1 MSKKVITIGTVG
13 YGYGAFLH
21 VNGYMNA
28 GQIPIRLKTV
38 CARNAEKAEEFRA
51 RGWKAYGLQCDLGD
65 HEALCRGFDEALDLL
80 GGRLAGKEQDEQEIC
95 KRYKI
100 TQIRLRNALAK
111 FEPFLEEY

>member
-1 MSKKVITIGTVG
+1 MC
-13 YGYGAFLH
+13 
-21 VNGYMNA
+21 
-28 GQIPIRLKTV
+28 IRDRYLAQFEDNRFPRIST
-38 CARNAEKAEEFRA
+38 N
-51 RGWKAYGLQCDLGD
+51 Q
-65 HEALCRGFDEALDLL
+65 EASFAAALDLL